1 VCAAFPRDCID
12 STQSVQGFLVSQ
24 IIVNLT
30 HRFIRLQSTD
40 GGSQSA
46 KTSGTIGTMLNCTDK
61 LVKPDINPVPSLPS
75 PPLPVPSLP
84 SPPLPVPSLP
94 SPPFHSGII
103 YSSLHSKMSLHSID
117 FT

>member
-1 VCAAFPRDCID
+1 
-12 STQSVQGFLVSQ
+12 
-24 IIVNLT
+24 
-30 HRFIRLQSTD
+30 
-40 GGSQSA
+40 
-46 KTSGTIGTMLNCTDK
+46 
-61 LVKPDINPVPSLPS
+61 
-75 PPLPVPSLP
+75 LPVPSLP